1 MANPSVIQGG
11 MIIYGSL
18 SASAIEYPALSVKT
32 GHFSATAGD
41 RLEASKA
48 IHHFPISYYQP
59 DGAAVAAQTAT
70 LHIAKA
76 AGTLVGIQAVI
87 TGVIPTGAD
96 TVTID
101 FQKSTAGG
109 AFATLLTGTIVLD
122 VASVIRVPESGT
134 PIASPIYAAGDV
146 LRIVVTVSGTS
157 GQGLGV
163 TAFVQELPS

>member
-11 MIIYGSL
+11 MIVYGSL
-18 SASAIEYPALSVKT
+18 SASAIEYPALSVKNS
-32 GHFSATAGD
+32 HVSETAGD
-41 RLEASKA
+41 RLTAAKVV
-48 IHHFPISYYQP
+48 HQFPVSYYQA

-87 TGVIPTGAD
+87 TGVVPTTTD

-109 AFATLLTGTIVLD
+109 AFATMLTGTIVLD
-122 VASVIRVPESGT
+122 IASVIRVPESGT
-134 PIASPIYAAGDV
+134 PIATPTYAAGDV

-163 TAFVQELPS
+163 TAFVQENPS